1 MDGLFSKIRT
11 AAEFIRTRTELRPST
26 GIILGTGLSGLA
38 REMDIVCEIEYGE
51 IPFFV
56 RSTVESHQGKLIFG
70 QIGGKPVVAMK
81 GRFHYY
87 EGYTL
92 QQITFPVRVMKALG
106 VETLLISNAAGCLNP
121 LWKKGD
127 LMVISDHINLLG
139 DNPLIGR
146 NDDRLGPRFP
156 DMSDAYSKDLIQLAE
171 SVALDQKIQIRKG
184 VYAAMTGPCLETAS
198 EYRLLRAIGADAIG
212 MSTVPEAIVAS
223 HQGTRVFGISILT
236 DDCFPDVLK
245 PVALSEILEV
255 AGHAEPLMTK
265 LMAGIISKLT

>member
-1 MDGLFSKIRT
+1 MDGLFSKIQT
-11 AAEFIRTRTELRPST
+11 AADFIRTRTELRPST

-38 REMDIVCEIEYGE
+38 RELDVVCEIEYGD

-56 RSTVESHQGKLIFG
+56 RSTVESHQGRLIFG
-70 QIGGKPVVAMK
+70 TIGGKPVVAMK

-198 EYRLLRAIGADAIG
+198 EYRLLRTIGADAIG

-255 AGHAEPLMTK
+255 AGHSEPLMTK
-265 LMAGIISKLT
+265 LMAGIISKLP